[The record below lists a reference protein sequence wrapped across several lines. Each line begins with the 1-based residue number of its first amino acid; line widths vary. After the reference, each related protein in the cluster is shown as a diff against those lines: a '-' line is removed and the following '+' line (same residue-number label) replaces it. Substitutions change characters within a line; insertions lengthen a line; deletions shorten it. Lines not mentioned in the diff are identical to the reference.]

1 MMTAQTGGAVARR
14 VPIRNFFG
22 IPEVAR
28 LRGVSRVAVLY
39 DIRAGK
45 LRAQQDPVSRRWWIL
60 ASDAV
65 AYLETP
71 VRGRS

>member
-1 MMTAQTGGAVARR
+1 MMTEQSGAVARR

-45 LRAQQDPVSRRWWIL
+45 LRATQDPVSRRWWIH
-60 ASDAV
+60 SKDAL
-65 AYLETP
+65 AYLKTP

>member
-1 MMTAQTGGAVARR
+1 MTVET
-14 VPIRNFFG
+14 PIPVRNFFSL
-22 IPEVAR
+22 PEVAR

-45 LRAQQDPVSRRWWIL
+45 LRAQQDAVSRRWWIL
-60 ASDAV
+60 ATDAR

-71 VRGRS
+71 VRGRSS

>member
-1 MMTAQTGGAVARR
+1 MMATQAGGAVARR
-14 VPIRNFFG
+14 VPIRNFFS

-45 LRAQQDPVSRRWWIL
+45 LRAHQDPVSRRWWIL
-60 ASDAV
+60 SADAV
-65 AYLETP
+65 SYLETP
-71 VRGRS
+71 IRGRS

>member
-1 MMTAQTGGAVARR
+1 MMTENAAR
-14 VPIRNFFG
+14 VPVRNFYSL
-22 IPEVAR
+22 PEVAR

-60 ASDAV
+60 VSDAR

-71 VRGRS
+71 VKGRAS